1 MPLPL
6 GARNRSERQAT
17 SRCDSRLE
25 SCSPTGVDSCSVED
39 GLCSDIS
46 RLDSVFNLSGSEV
59 VVIVLL
65 ALVVLGPEKLPEAV
79 RRFGRIYA
87 ELKKMSTGFQT
98 EFRSAL
104 DEPLRELRET
114 ADLTRESIRRVI
126 DEPQEPTRTDGVEN
140 DNSGHEDR

>member
-17 SRCDSRLE
+17 SRFDSRLK

-126 DEPQEPTRTDGVEN
+126 DEPQEPTRTDGVET

>member
-1 MPLPL
+1 M
-6 GARNRSERQAT
+6 
-17 SRCDSRLE
+17 
-25 SCSPTGVDSCSVED
+25 DSCSVED
-39 GLCSDIS
+39 CLRSDIS

-126 DEPQEPTRTDGVEN
+126 EEPQEPPRIDDVET
-140 DNSGHEDR
+140 DNSNHEDR